1 MRAAGGAAG
10 AGGGDEGGSGT
21 DEGGDG
27 DESTKSHPQST
38 KSDPQCFTALSAAAR
53 AVVLELHPEGE
64 RLESF
69 LLRLRSA
76 WWPEVSAAGWGGP
89 AADAHPHTRDTQQP
103 QPSGEGGGGG
113 GGGGERGGGGRGEGG
128 GGGAGGTGGDA
139 KEVVVLVGDNR
150 GLGETGDSIYL
161 L

>member
-1 MRAAGGAAG
+1 LRAAGSAEG
-10 AGGGDEGGSGT
+10 AGGGDAEGGGT

-27 DESTKSHPQST
+27 DESTKSHPQRT
-38 KSDPQCFTALSAAAR
+38 TSDPQCCSALSAAAR

-76 WWPEVSAAGWGGP
+76 WWPAVSAAGGGGH
-89 AADAHPHTRDTQQP
+89 AADAHLEHPHTRDTHAP
-103 QPSGEGGGGG
+103 QPRPLGEGGGGG
-113 GGGGERGGGGRGEGG
+113 GGGTRG
-128 GGGAGGTGGDA
+128 DV

-150 GLGETGDSIYL
+150 GLGDTGDSIYL
-161 L
+161 MY